1 MARISFA
8 DLVRNAGVNYQAEY
22 KTLLM
27 LLNGSA
33 NKIFPDREFKGDYM
47 FGYEGE
53 RRSFADFCDEHF
65 ESFPI
70 ELRGTCRSLSGFN
83 QYIKFYPER
92 VENPDLDALLTLTE
106 YFMTFSSA
114 LQKRINSAGLYTE
127 KTVNSHIIQHLN
139 ILLGKLHHKVV
150 PEGPLVRLVPEDVV
164 VAEVA
169 SNLPKELAIK
179 AFLYRHRSMA
189 GNIEK
194 KRESLLSLGHQLES
208 KRGLIHDK
216 TLEAAIFS
224 ILNNMNIRHNNV
236 DAENTAK
243 YHEFVAKLESRELE
257 KWYDRLYQMMVAAF
271 ARLDTAEDVAVYEAN
286 KRLIGA

>member
-1 MARISFA
+1 MARLSFG

-22 KTLLM
+22 EMLLT
-27 LLNGSA
+27 LLNGRA
-33 NKIFPDREFKGDYM
+33 CKIFPDHEFKGDAI
-47 FGYEGE
+47 FGDEGE

-70 ELRGTCRSLSGFN
+70 ALRGTCRSMAGFN
-83 QYIKFYPER
+83 KYYKFYPDRIE
-92 VENPDLDALLTLTE
+92 EPDIDALLTLAE

-114 LQKRINSAGLYTE
+114 LQAKITSGGLYTA
-127 KTVNSHIIQHLN
+127 KLVNSHIIQHLK
-139 ILLGKLHHKVV
+139 ILLGKLHHKAIS
-150 PEGPLVRLVPEDVV
+150 EGPFVRLVPEDVI

-169 SNLPKELAIK
+169 SKLPKELAIK
-179 AFLYRHRSMA
+179 TFLYRHRSMV

-194 KRESLLSLGHQLES
+194 KREALSSLGHQLES
-208 KRGLIHDK
+208 RREMIHDK
-216 TLEAAIFS
+216 TLESAIFS

-236 DAENTAK
+236 DPNDANK
-243 YHEFVAKLESRELE
+243 YREFVARLGPRELE